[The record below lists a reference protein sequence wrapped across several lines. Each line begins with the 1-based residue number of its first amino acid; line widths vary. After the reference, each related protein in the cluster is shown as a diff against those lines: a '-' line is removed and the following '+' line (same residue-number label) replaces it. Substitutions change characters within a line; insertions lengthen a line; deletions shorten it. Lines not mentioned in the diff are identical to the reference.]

1 MLRGKIKNIESI
13 ANKNYNLLN
22 SELSDLKNFQ
32 KSQYFD
38 GIPPTLRNIVKGN
51 PLTQAQDIIKTS
63 TILAQSVSPTYS
75 NNLYNNIS
83 YGTPFQV
90 SFLGRL
96 YKYSVTKVEML
107 GTGYTLNLPQ
117 LLEPLLNYV
126 VKFVKSNNNGVFTIF
141 TKSNEK
147 ISYNNGS
154 FRSVKFNNNSTIND
168 YILLAN
174 INISGYNSNWLV
186 IGISENLS
194 GFDFSYN

>member
-1 MLRGKIKNIESI
+1 MLRGKITNIESI

-22 SELSDLKNFQ
+22 SELDDLNYFIKN
-32 KSQYFD
+32 KYFD
-38 GIPPTLRNIVKGN
+38 GIPPTLRKIVKGN
-51 PLTQAQDIIKTS
+51 PLTQVQDIIKTS
-63 TILAQSVSPTYS
+63 NILVQSVSPTYS
-75 NNLYNNIS
+75 NNRYTNIS
-83 YGTPFQV
+83 YGTPFQIL
-90 SFLGRL
+90 SLGRL

-107 GTGYTLNLPQ
+107 GSRYTLILPS
-117 LLEPLLNYV
+117 LLEPLLTYV
-126 VKFVKSNNNGVFTIF
+126 VKFVKPNNFGVFTIL

-154 FRSVKFNNNSTIND
+154 FRSVKFNNNSTAND
-168 YILLAN
+168 YIVLAN